1 MRDAIRKV
9 CPDEFNDLVALV
21 ALYRPG
27 AMDQIPTVRQGKRN
41 PETISYPT
49 LACGRSSSRPR
60 A

>member
-1 MRDAIRKV
+1 MREALKKV

-27 AMDQIPTVRQGKRN
+27 HGPDPGVRQGQAQ
-41 PETISYPT
+41 PQTISYPT
-49 LACGRSSSRPR
+49 R